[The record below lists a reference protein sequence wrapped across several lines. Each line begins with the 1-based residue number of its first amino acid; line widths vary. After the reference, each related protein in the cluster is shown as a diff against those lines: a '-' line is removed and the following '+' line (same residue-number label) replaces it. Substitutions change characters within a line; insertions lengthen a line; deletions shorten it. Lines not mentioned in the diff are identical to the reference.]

1 MPTKKKRVSMVLPP
15 ELEKALY
22 DLRKTEPY
30 NRMSLSEIARTYFEK
45 GLNAGSNTKTTT

>member
-45 GLNAGSNTKTTT
+45 GLKAEADKPA